1 LPSCIRMPANSCA
14 RCATLLTPLRLP
26 EVLAAAQPEVFGL
39 LDADSLPARLIARID
54 EQGCN
59 TF

>member
-1 LPSCIRMPANSCA
+1 MPVNSCA